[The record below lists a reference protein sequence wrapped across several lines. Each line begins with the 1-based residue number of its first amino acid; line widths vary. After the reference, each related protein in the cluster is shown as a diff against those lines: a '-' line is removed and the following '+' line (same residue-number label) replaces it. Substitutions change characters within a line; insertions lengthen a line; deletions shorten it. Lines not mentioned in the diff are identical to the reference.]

1 MKKLYA
7 PWRSPYAGT
16 IDHGKKE
23 NAAADTCVFCSQLAQ
38 QADDEYMILYRGAHH
53 AVMINKYPYNAGHLL
68 IISLKHQAALED
80 LSPASR
86 TELIELTAN
95 CVAILKKELHA
106 EGINVGLNLGKI
118 AGAGIPAHIHI
129 HILPRWNG
137 DTNFLPTLTDT
148 KQISFDLRDI
158 YAQLKPA
165 FAALATKV

>member
-7 PWRSPYAGT
+7 PWRSPYAGS
-16 IDHGKKE
+16 IDQGKKE
-23 NAAADTCVFCSQLAQ
+23 NAAADTCVFCTQLAEHN
-38 QADDEYMILYRGAHH
+38 DEHHLILYRGEHH

-68 IISLKHQAALED
+68 IISLKHQATLEE

-86 TELIELTAN
+86 AELIELTAH
-95 CVAILKKELHA
+95 CVSILKKELHA
-106 EGINVGLNLGKI
+106 EGVNVGLNLGKI
-118 AGAGIPAHIHI
+118 AGAGIPAHIHM

-158 YAQLKPA
+158 YTQLKPA
-165 FAALATKV
+165 FTALTTKV